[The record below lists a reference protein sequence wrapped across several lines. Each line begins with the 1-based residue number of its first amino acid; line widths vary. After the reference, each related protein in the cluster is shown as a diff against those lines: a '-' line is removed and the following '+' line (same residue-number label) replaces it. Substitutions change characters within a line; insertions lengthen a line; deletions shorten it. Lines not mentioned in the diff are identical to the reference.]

1 MEWEVARWAKLRGP
15 GSTAFSEL
23 LEIDGVVES
32 LGLSFKNTA
41 ELHKIVDKN
50 IPAKRPAFTKQ
61 EALVGGAKTE
71 IYARDVLECIK
82 ALYGDPQHARYLVFA
97 PERHYADADKTQQLY
112 HDMHTGKWWWDT
124 QKSLENLKEGAT
136 IIPIIL
142 SSDKTQVTLF
152 RNKTETA
159 YPVYLTIGNLPKSI
173 RRKPSRQGQILLAY
187 LPTSRLLHISNK
199 AARRRT
205 QSNLFH
211 ACMTYI
217 LSPLQ
222 AAGVD
227 GIRIVDGNG
236 VARRGHPIIAVYVG
250 DYPEQILVTGGFTG
264 DCPKCDCPHAELGEY
279 PCDHPRRN
287 LQAVHDALD
296 QLGDPGYATSC
307 RDANIKP
314 IQHPFWENLPYVDI
328 FQSITPDILHQLH
341 QGVVKH
347 LIAWLRSACSDSVID
362 ERVQRLPPNHS
373 IRSFKK
379 GITFLSR
386 VSGTEHR
393 QISSLLIGLL
403 IDVQLPDGISNQ
415 PLIAATR
422 AILDF
427 LYLAQYPV
435 HTTETLLSLDQALQD
450 FHDNKHIFETLGI
463 RHNFNLPKLHSMVHY
478 VRSIKLFGTT
488 DNYNTEATER
498 LHIDFAKDAYQATN
512 HKDEFTQMTKWLER
526 QEKIAHH
533 ANYAAWRRR
542 RIEEG
547 HEEEGEAH
555 CSWQPPDMACDL
567 HPKMTKHPT
576 HKSVPLSTIVSRE
589 GYGAT
594 SFVPALCRFIA
605 QFRNPRQTRGQIEAA
620 AVEIHLPFHSLP
632 VFHRVKFWN
641 PDIHGTETLDS
652 IHAHPARISDSET
665 LAESRF
671 DTALISVKKGGRE
684 GGCEGTR
691 VGQVRVIF
699 SLPESCHRSLFPSG
713 IAPPRHLVYIE
724 WFSRFTRR
732 PDPIL
737 KMYKVSRALL
747 TDGNRVA
754 SIVPV
759 SLLQRSVHLF
769 PKWGRDR
776 ERYLKWSAD
785 TVLEECDTFYLN
797 SFKDRHTYYNV
808 Y

>member
-1 MEWEVARWAKLRGP
+1 MEWEIARWAKLRGP

-23 LEIDGVVES
+23 LEIDGVVDS
-32 LGLSFKNTA
+32 LGLSFKNTS
-41 ELHKIVDKN
+41 ELHKIVDKH
-50 IPAKRPAFTKQ
+50 IPAKRPPFKKHDAH
-61 EALVGGAKTE
+61 VGGENVE
-71 IYARDVLECIK
+71 IYSRDVLECIK
-82 ALYGDPQHARYLVFA
+82 ALYSDPQHARYLVFA
-97 PERHYADADKTQQLY
+97 PERHYADADKTQRLY
-112 HDMHTGKWWWDT
+112 RDMHTGKWWWDT
-124 QKSLENLKEGAT
+124 QKFLENKKEGAT

-152 RNKTETA
+152 RNKTA

-187 LPTSRLLHISNK
+187 LPTSRLLCISNK

-211 ACMTYI
+211 ACMTHI
-217 LSPLQ
+217 LSPLEV
-222 AAGVD
+222 AGINGIRMVD
-227 GIRIVDGNG
+227 GVG
-236 VARRGHPIIAVYVG
+236 VARRGHPIVAVYVG

-264 DCPKCDCPHAELGEY
+264 DCPKCDCPHAQLGDYPSEY
-279 PCDHPRRN
+279 PCRD
-287 LQAVHDALD
+287 LDAVHDALD
-296 QLGDPGYATSC
+296 RLGYPDYTTSC
-307 RDANIKP
+307 REANIKP
-314 IQHPFWENLPYVDI
+314 IQHPFWERLPYVDI

-347 LIAWLRSACSDSVID
+347 LIAWLRSACGDSIID

-435 HTTETLLSLDQALQD
+435 HTTATLLSLDQALQD

-463 RHNFNLPKLHSMVHY
+463 RNNFNLPKLHSMVHY

-512 HKDEFTQMTKWLER
+512 HKDEFAQMTKWLER
-526 QEKIAHH
+526 KEKITHH
-533 ANYAAWRRR
+533 ANYAAWRLRR
-542 RIEEG
+542 C
-547 HEEEGEAH
+547 EGEGQDEDGQADS
-555 CSWQPPDMACDL
+555 SWRPPDMACDL
-567 HPKMTKHPT
+567 HVKMTKHPT

-589 GYGAT
+589 GYGAV

-605 QFRNPRQTRGQIEAA
+605 QFRNPQQTRGQIEAA

-641 PDIHGTETLDS
+641 PDVHGTETLDS
-652 IHAHPARISDSET
+652 VHAHPARISGNDR

-671 DTALISVKKGGRE
+671 DTALISVKKRGPEQQATMTAVSSTDGM
-684 GGCEGTR
+684 R

-699 SLPESCHRSLFPSG
+699 SLPESSHRSLFPSG
-713 IAPPRHLVYIE
+713 VQPPRHLAYIE

-732 PDPIL
+732 PDPYL
-737 KMYKVSRALL
+737 KMYKISRASSL
-747 TDGNRVA
+747 DGTRVA

-776 ERYLKWSAD
+776 DTYLKWTAD

-797 SFKDRHTYYNV
+797 CF
-808 Y
+808 